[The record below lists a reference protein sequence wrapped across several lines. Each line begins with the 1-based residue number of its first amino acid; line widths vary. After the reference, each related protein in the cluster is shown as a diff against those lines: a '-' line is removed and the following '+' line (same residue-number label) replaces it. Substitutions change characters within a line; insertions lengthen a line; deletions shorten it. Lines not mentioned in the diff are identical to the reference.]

1 MFDLFTGIQKWFRD
15 STPQKKL
22 TAVLLVTSVMATA
35 IFLILS
41 GSAESSSD
49 PLENTPLYFTG
60 VLVKLLGVL
69 LLIVVLAVLYGRW
82 MNLGPRANAMRQL
95 RLIETLRLSP
105 RQALY
110 LVAVG
115 DQQIL
120 IGATDQTITL
130 LSALDGEF
138 PTTENGS
145 MPPVPGLDFGS
156 LVQSF
161 HSNSP
166 TDVPGDK
173 E

>member
-1 MFDLFTGIQKWFRD
+1 MFDILTGIQKWFRD

-49 PLENTPLYFTG
+49 PLANTPLYFTG

-69 LLIVVLAVLYGRW
+69 LLIVILAVLYGRW
-82 MNLGPRANAMRQL
+82 MNLGLRPNAVRQL
-95 RLIETLRLSP
+95 RLVETLRLSP

-110 LVAVG
+110 LVSVG
-115 DQQIL
+115 DQQVL
-120 IGATDQTITL
+120 IGATDQSITL
-130 LSALDGEF
+130 LSVLDGDF
-138 PTTENGS
+138 STADSGS

-161 HSNSP
+161 HSNPP
-166 TDVPGDK
+166 TDLPGDK